1 MARPDGL
8 CSGRKSRTQVRVSIH
23 LVSEAALT
31 GSLVMVTRVTAAPT
45 ASSLEAGEPSW
56 LSSAYLDGV
65 VPNRVRACAQR
76 GRARRVGR
84 RVRARKLESAGF
96 DGYS

>member
-23 LVSEAALT
+23 LGSEAALT